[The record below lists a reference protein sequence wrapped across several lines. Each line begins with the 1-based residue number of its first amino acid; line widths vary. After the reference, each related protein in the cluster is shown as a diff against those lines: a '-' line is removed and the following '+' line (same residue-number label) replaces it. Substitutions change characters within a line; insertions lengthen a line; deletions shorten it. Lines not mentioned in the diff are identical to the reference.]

1 MPVLKLT
8 QTINCPLDEAF
19 AAVIDVE
26 NFPKWNPTTKSARKL
41 SSGAIGEGSEFELE
55 IKGFGKVRQTWR
67 EFEKNKRAFLVPTMK
82 MMAGGHR
89 FIFSEDGKGTRIDH
103 ELEMLPKGIF
113 KLMTPMLGMIGKKN
127 LADTAAALK
136 IYLESGREA

>member
-8 QTINCPLDEAF
+8 QTINCPLDQAF

-41 SSGAIGEGSEFELE
+41 SLGAIGEGSEFELE
-55 IKGFGKVRQTWR
+55 IKGFGKVRQTWH

-103 ELEMLPKGIF
+103 ELEMLPRGIF

-136 IYLESGREA
+136 IYLESGRKA